1 MLMSVPFDNPAPP
14 IRRFAASRRTAAV
27 VRPGMAPA
35 LLPWIVPAMLLL
47 GWYAGTRQGW
57 IPPQVLPSPAQ
68 VWATG
73 RDALDSGLLWSSA
86 WISLARVAGGFVA
99 ALLVGVPLGAAMGFS
114 PVLRDYL
121 YPVFKIVAYVPL
133 LAWIPLMVMI
143 LGIGEGLKVVL
154 IAKAALVP
162 LTINTCQGIRSVPAQ
177 YIELA
182 AVHRFTRWQLI
193 RNVIFPAAF
202 PQAWAGVRYGVAVAW
217 LTMVAAEY
225 LAASEG
231 LGYLMASGQQ
241 LSQLD
246 LVIVA
251 AIAVAV
257 LGLAIDRL
265 LAWAELGLSRWRRA
279 A

>member
-1 MLMSVPFDNPAPP
+1 MSVPLANPASP
-14 IRRFAASRRTAAV
+14 IRRLAASRRPAAV
-27 VRPGMAPA
+27 VRFARAPW
-35 LLPWIVPAMLLL
+35 LLPWLLPAALLL
-47 GWYAGTRQGW
+47 AWYAGARLGW
-57 IPPQVLPSPAQ
+57 IPAQVLPAPAQ

-73 RDALDSGLLWSSA
+73 RDALLSGLLGSSA
-86 WISLARVAGGFVA
+86 SISLLRVAGGFAA

-114 PVLRDYL
+114 PLLKDYL
-121 YPVFKIVAYVPL
+121 YPLFKIVAYVPL

-143 LGIGEGLKVVL
+143 LGIGEGLKIVL
-154 IAKAALVP
+154 IARAALVP
-162 LTINTCQGIRSVPAQ
+162 VTINVCQGIRSVPRE
-177 YIELA
+177 YVELA
-182 AVHRFTRWQLI
+182 AVHRFTRWQLV
-193 RNVIFPAAF
+193 RKVVFPAAF

-257 LGLAIDRL
+257 LGLAIDQA
-265 LAWAELGLSRWRRA
+265 LALVERALSRWRRTA

>member
-1 MLMSVPFDNPAPP
+1 
-14 IRRFAASRRTAAV
+14 
-27 VRPGMAPA
+27 
-35 LLPWIVPAMLLL
+35 MLLL